1 MLNLVT
7 NKTWERRLSS
17 AAFTFLFYEKER
29 QRQAP
34 TNTHM
39 YKPQKIQ
46 RGTTVTKDLW
56 VLSNKEN
63 IEP

>member
-17 AAFTFLFYEKER
+17 SAFTFLFYEKER

-34 TNTHM
+34 TNTHTF
-39 YKPQKIQ
+39 KFPKIQ
-46 RGTTVTKDLW
+46 RGTPVDKDLW
-56 VLSNKEN
+56 VLSSKEN
-63 IEP
+63 F